1 MNYKIVIPS
10 HKRSDT
16 IESKVLTMLDNYHI
30 LRSNIY
36 IFVEQSEIETYTNA
50 LPGYN
55 IIKGSKGIGKQ
66 RETIS
71 KYFSEGEWL
80 VSIDDDVIDLIEHKN
95 SLKDL
100 NKFILDTIGKLKS
113 KNLSLCGL
121 YPVNNYFFC
130 QSTTTVDLR
139 FCIGQFKIFKN
150 IKEVET
156 RSYELLEDY
165 QNTIMHYLYSGGVM
179 RYNYITIN
187 ANYNRGTGGLKEY
200 RTLERKVIEV
210 EDFTNEFSE
219 FCKAKKNGFE
229 ITLKRNHR
237 F

>member
-10 HKRSDT
+10 HKRSD
-16 IESKVLTMLDNYHI
+16 IIGNKVLTMLEKYHI

-55 IIKGSKGIGKQ
+55 IIKGAKGIGKQ

-71 KYFSEGEWL
+71 KYFGEGEWI
-80 VSIDDDVIDLIEHKN
+80 VSLDDDVVEIYEHKN
-95 SLKDL
+95 PLKDL
-100 NKFILDTIGKLKS
+100 NKFIMNTIEKLKS
-113 KNLSLCGL
+113 KNLTLCGI

-130 QSTTTVDLR
+130 QSTTTFDLR

-179 RYNYITIN
+179 RYNYIRVN

-200 RTLERKVIEV
+200 RTLERKCEEV

-229 ITLKRNHR
+229 IALKRNHK

>member
-10 HKRSDT
+10 HKRSDIIQT
-16 IESKVLTMLDNYHI
+16 KVLKMLDKYHI

-36 IFVEQSEIETYTNA
+36 IFVEAEEMETYTTA

-55 IIKGSKGIGKQ
+55 IIKGAKGIGKQ

-71 KYFSEGEWL
+71 KYFSEGQWI
-80 VSIDDDVIDLIEHKN
+80 VSLDDDVVEVYEHKAP
-95 SLKDL
+95 LEDL
-100 NKFILDTIGKLKS
+100 NKFIMNTIEKLKS
-113 KNLSLCGL
+113 RELTLCGI

-130 QSTTTVDLR
+130 KPTTTYDLR

-150 IKEVET
+150 IKEVEC

-179 RYNYITIN
+179 RYNYVRVN
-187 ANYNRGTGGLKEY
+187 ANYNKGSGGLTGF
-200 RTLERKVIEV
+200 RTLDRKFKEV

-219 FCKAKKNGFE
+219 YCRVKKNGFE
-229 ITLKRNHR
+229 IALKRNHR